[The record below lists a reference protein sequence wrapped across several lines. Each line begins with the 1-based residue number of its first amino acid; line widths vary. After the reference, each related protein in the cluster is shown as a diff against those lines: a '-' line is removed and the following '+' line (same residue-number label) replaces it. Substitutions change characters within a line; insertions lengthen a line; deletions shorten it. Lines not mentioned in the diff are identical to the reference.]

1 MKVKSFLLRTVVI
14 ASISLTWYGS
24 IGLTAQAPAAQAR
37 VASVPIEIA
46 GENYV
51 LIKAR
56 VNDFEPMTFI
66 LDSGAGSGLVLYH
79 KAAELL
85 KLRTAGKGKGGGAGA
100 TTYETALI
108 KGASLSIA
116 GVTMNNQTFVVY
128 PPESPPPN
136 LGQPVDGVIGYSLFS
151 RYVVEID
158 YQSRIVNLYEP
169 ATYQYAGGGES
180 IPLEILSKVP
190 FARVQIPLAGRK
202 PLEGRFIVDSGAGR
216 FSLILNAPVVASN
229 NLLAVPAKII
239 TEPGAFGVG
248 GDVKLMVGRWPSLQV
263 GHFTLTDPVI
273 HFSQDR
279 KGAFASSD
287 FSGVIGG
294 ELLRRFKVIFDYAHK
309 RMILEPNTDF
319 SNRFDYDMSGI
330 RLRAEGPDL
339 KQLRVSRLVESSPAI
354 ESGLREGDLISAIDG
369 KPATELS
376 LTEISKMFK
385 QEGRDYVLD
394 IVRGEQKQQLKLK
407 LRRLI

>member
-1 MKVKSFLLRTVVI
+1 MRIKSFLLQTVVI
-14 ASISLTWYGS
+14 ASIGLTFYGS
-24 IGLTAQAPAAQAR
+24 KGLAVQAPAAQAR
-37 VASVPIEIA
+37 VASIPLEIA

-158 YQSRIVNLYEP
+158 YQSRVVNLYEP
-169 ATYQYAGGGES
+169 SAYQYAGGGES

-190 FARVQIPLAGRK
+190 FARVQIPVAGRK

-248 GDVKLMVGRWPSLQV
+248 GDVKLVVGRWPSLQI

-339 KQLRVSRLVESSPAI
+339 KQLRVSRLVENSPAI

-369 KPATELS
+369 RPATELS

-407 LRRLI
+407 LKRLI